1 MSRPRLGRKRCCPFY
16 SKHGATMAAS
26 LHSVC
31 VVELIAITL
40 MFVVSCSISLVAA
53 WAMLEAV
60 FLFMVRSCTP

>member
-1 MSRPRLGRKRCCPFY
+1 
-16 SKHGATMAAS
+16 
-26 LHSVC
+26 
-31 VVELIAITL
+31 VELIAITL